1 MQQKMVRGGRREQ
14 LTALNHLL
22 WCMLPAFHLLLSSP
36 ESCSSKRSNNCPMV
50 SQTGVAEEF
59 SNPGPPNPKATF
71 LPFTPPLSAQ
81 GQWVPKLQDHLGS
94 LAYFFTSTGF
104 SQPFPVAPPLSSTL
118 LLMNS
123 TCSWFPKQSW
133 PWGQAS
139 CFSQSPP
146 KDVCPAFLSPSFTP
160 RSCLGQGLG

>member
-1 MQQKMVRGGRREQ
+1 MQQKMVRGGRWEQ

-71 LPFTPPLSAQ
+71 LPFTPPPQCPGTMSPQTA
-81 GQWVPKLQDHLGS
+81 GPP
-94 LAYFFTSTGF
+94 GF
-104 SQPFPVAPPLSSTL
+104 RGLLPHFHGVLPTLPCCTPTFIYL

-123 TCSWFPKQSW
+123 TCSWFPKQ
-133 PWGQAS
+133 
-139 CFSQSPP
+139 
-146 KDVCPAFLSPSFTP
+146 T
-160 RSCLGQGLG
+160 